1 MQPLLDIAASM
12 VGSWMISIIIYMP
25 VVWFVIT
32 SNEKRLREERRERL
46 RNGSNPLHAPTLANR
61 YDAHSKYNRT
71 FFFAILGFW
80 VLWLVIAG
88 VIYFQLQ

>member
-32 SNEKRLREERRERL
+32 TNEKRL

-80 VLWLVIAG
+80 ILWLVIAAI
-88 VIYFQLQ
+88 IYFQLQ

>member
-1 MQPLLDIAASM
+1 MQSLLDIAASLF
-12 VGSWMISIIIYMP
+12 GSWMISIIIYMP

-46 RNGSNPLHAPTLANR
+46 RNGSNPLHTPTLANR

-71 FFFAILGFW
+71 FFLAIVGFW

-88 VIYFQLQ
+88 IIYIQLQ